1 MAPSFTYFLILGLSL
16 IGPLAL
22 SFGRKVAFFRKWRLL
37 FPAMLMPVAF
47 YLVWDGLFT
56 HNGVWS
62 FNSRYITGI
71 FVVNLPLEEVL
82 FFLVVPYCCVFIYE
96 CIRCYFPKLESV
108 RWADRVLQFIGA
120 LLLIA
125 GLFYF
130 RRAYTSV
137 TFCLTAAFIGALY
150 FFRDFFRDFSAT
162 FFLIAYAIALIPFLV
177 VNGLLTALP
186 VVEYND
192 AENLGIRI
200 YTIPFEDVFY
210 GMLLMMMIIALYER
224 RRYRSLSSAP

>member
-1 MAPSFTYFLILGLSL
+1 
-16 IGPLAL
+16 
-22 SFGRKVAFFRKWRLL
+22 
-37 FPAMLMPVAF
+37 
-47 YLVWDGLFT
+47 
-56 HNGVWS
+56 
-62 FNSRYITGI
+62 
-71 FVVNLPLEEVL
+71 
-82 FFLVVPYCCVFIYE
+82 
-96 CIRCYFPKLESV
+96 
-108 RWADRVLQFIGA
+108 LQFIGA

-224 RRYRSLSSAP
+224 RRHRSLSSAP